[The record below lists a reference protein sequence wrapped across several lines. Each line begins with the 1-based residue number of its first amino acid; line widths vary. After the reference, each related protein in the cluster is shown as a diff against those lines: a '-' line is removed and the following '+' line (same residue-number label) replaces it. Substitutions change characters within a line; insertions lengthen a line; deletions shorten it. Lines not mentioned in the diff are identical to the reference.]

1 MVLVTNLGAEIAPD
15 LSNCGPSRQIG
26 AAVALE
32 PRQNVMT
39 AQPPHAFDDALDTAA
54 KGDPRDRR
62 GPFRPERLVSSRE
75 RKSGGQSVRLFRAVD
90 TMALIVFGALCA
102 APLARH
108 GLLAAPL
115 GDSLPFAVAGICAYF
130 LLKTCGLYRFGR
142 DESPVLHMAR
152 VIAVIAAAS
161 SAAFALAAFAPHR
174 DIVVNAIVVWGLSA
188 SAFFLCLHT
197 LWLRLIGRWRR
208 QGKLTPNVVVVGATK
223 NAHYLIEGA
232 RDRGDVNVLGVFD
245 DRLARNPTSVA
256 GVPVL
261 GDIQSLLGHK
271 ITPYVDQIVI
281 AIDTSAK
288 ARLKTLIEQLRVLP
302 NEVHLLVD
310 VDSETGR
317 NTALSRM
324 ADQPLARV
332 SGVNEDER
340 KAMGKR
346 IQDLVLGVLMLLAFS
361 PVMLLTALFIKL
373 DSPGPVFFRQR
384 RHGFNN
390 EAIRVWKFRSM
401 YTHMTDH
408 TSAQQVQKADPR
420 VTRVGK
426 FIRKTSLDELP
437 QLFNVIAGEM
447 SLVGPRPHAIGMKT
461 GSEESA
467 RLVAEYAWRHR
478 MKPGVTGWAAI
489 KGSRGALDT
498 TEDVRRRVALD
509 IEYIERQSFWFD
521 LYIMLMTGPCL
532 LGDSATTR

>member
-1 MVLVTNLGAEIAPD
+1 
-15 LSNCGPSRQIG
+15 
-26 AAVALE
+26 
-32 PRQNVMT
+32 MT
-39 AQPPHAFDDALDTAA
+39 AQPPHAFDDAFDTAA
-54 KGDPRDRR
+54 KDDPRDRR

-75 RKSGGQSVRLFRAVD
+75 RRSGGMAIRLFRGAD
-90 TMALIVFGALCA
+90 TAALIVFAIVSA
-102 APLARH
+102 APLMRH
-108 GLLAAPL
+108 GWLAAPL
-115 GDSLPFAVAGICAYF
+115 GATLPFAIAGLTAF
-130 LLKTCGLYRFGR
+130 ALLKAFGLYRFGR
-142 DESPVLHMAR
+142 DDSPVLHMAG
-152 VIAVIAAAS
+152 VLGVMLAASAAALAIAAA
-161 SAAFALAAFAPHR
+161 AP
-174 DIVVNAIVVWGLSA
+174 DTGAVINGVAVWGLA
-188 SAFFLCLHT
+188 TSAFVLCLHA
-197 LWLRLIGRWRR
+197 LWLSLVGRWRR

-245 DRLARNPTSVA
+245 DRMARNPSNVA

-261 GDIQSLLGHK
+261 GDVQSLLGHK

-288 ARLKTLIEQLRVLP
+288 ARLKTLVEQLRVLP

-332 SGVNEDER
+332 SGMGDDER
-340 KAMGKR
+340 RAMSKR
-346 IQDLVLGVLMLLAFS
+346 LQDIVLGSLMLLAFA
-361 PVMLLTALFIKL
+361 PIMLLTALAIKL

-408 TSAQQVQKADPR
+408 TSAQQVQKQDPR
-420 VTRVGK
+420 VTRVGR

-498 TEDVRRRVALD
+498 AEDVRRRVALD
-509 IEYIERQSFWFD
+509 IDYIERQSFWFD

-532 LGDSATTR
+532 LGDKSTTR

>member
-1 MVLVTNLGAEIAPD
+1 
-15 LSNCGPSRQIG
+15 
-26 AAVALE
+26 
-32 PRQNVMT
+32 MT
-39 AQPPHAFDDALDTAA
+39 AQPPHAFDDALDTAV

-62 GPFRPERLVSSRE
+62 GPFRPQRLVSSRE
-75 RKSGGQSVRLFRAVD
+75 RKNGGLLVRLFRAGDASVL
-90 TMALIVFGALCA
+90 LILSILCA
-102 APLARH
+102 APPARH
-108 GLLAAPL
+108 GLLATPI
-115 GDSLPFAVAGICAYF
+115 GDTLPFIVAGAAAYV
-130 LLKTCGLYRFGR
+130 LLKICGFYRFGR
-142 DESPVLHMAR
+142 DRSPILHMAG
-152 VIAVIAAAS
+152 VLAVLAVAAIAGLV
-161 SAAFALAAFAPHR
+161 LAAQAP
-174 DIVVNAIVVWGLSA
+174 DNDAIVNGMMAWGLSA
-188 SAFFLCLHT
+188 GALFLCLHA
-197 LWLRLIGRWRR
+197 LWLGLIGRWRHE
-208 QGKLTPNVVVVGATK
+208 GKLTPNVVVVGATK
-223 NAHYLIEGA
+223 NAQYLIDGA
-232 RDRGDVNVLGVFD
+232 IDRGDVNVLGIFD
-245 DRLARNPTSVA
+245 DRLARSPVSVA

-261 GDIQSLLGHK
+261 GDVQSLLGHK

-288 ARLKTLIEQLRVLP
+288 ARLKTIVEQLRVLP

-317 NTALSRM
+317 NTALSRL

-332 SGVNEDER
+332 SGVGDDDR
-340 KAMGKR
+340 KAMAKR
-346 IQDLVLGVLMLLAFS
+346 IQDLVLGALMLLAFS
-361 PVMLLTALFIKL
+361 PVMLLTALAIKL

-408 TSAQQVQKADPR
+408 TSAQQVQKQDAR
-420 VTRVGK
+420 VTRVGR

-437 QLFNVIAGEM
+437 QLFNVLAGEM

-498 TEDVRRRVALD
+498 AEDVRRRVALD
-509 IEYIERQSFWFD
+509 IDYIERQSFWFD

-532 LGDSATTR
+532 LGDKSATR

>member
-1 MVLVTNLGAEIAPD
+1 
-15 LSNCGPSRQIG
+15 
-26 AAVALE
+26 
-32 PRQNVMT
+32 MT
-39 AQPPHAFDDALDTAA
+39 AQPPHAFDDALDTAV

-75 RKSGGQSVRLFRAVD
+75 RKSGVLLVQLIRAVD
-90 TMALIVFGALCA
+90 AAALILFGAIA
-102 APLARH
+102 IAPLARH

-115 GDSLPFAVAGICAYF
+115 GDSLPFAVAGLCAYL
-130 LLKTCGLYRFGR
+130 LLKACGLYRFGR
-142 DESPVLHMAR
+142 DEKPVWHVLAALG
-152 VIAVIAAAS
+152 VILAAS
-161 SAAFALAAFAPHR
+161 LSGFFVAAFAPVH
-174 DIVVNAIVVWGLSA
+174 DAPVYAVVIWGLSTA
-188 SAFFLCLHT
+188 AYVLCAHV
-197 LWLRLIGRWRR
+197 LWLSLIGRWRR

-232 RDRGDVNVLGVFD
+232 RNRGDVNVLGVFD

-288 ARLKTLIEQLRVLP
+288 ARLKTLVEQLRVLP

-317 NTALSRM
+317 NSALSRL

-332 SGVNEDER
+332 SGVDEDAR

-346 IQDLVLGVLMLLAFS
+346 IQDLVLGALMLLVFS
-361 PVMLLTALFIKL
+361 PVMLLTALLIKL

-408 TSAQQVQKADPR
+408 TSAQQVQKQDAR
-420 VTRVGK
+420 VTRVGR

-437 QLFNVIAGEM
+437 QLFNVITGEM

-461 GSEESA
+461 GTEESA

-498 TEDVRRRVALD
+498 AEDVRRRVALD
-509 IEYIERQSFWFD
+509 IEYIERHSFWFD

-532 LGDSATTR
+532 LGDSSTVR

>member
-1 MVLVTNLGAEIAPD
+1 
-15 LSNCGPSRQIG
+15 
-26 AAVALE
+26 
-32 PRQNVMT
+32 MT
-39 AQPPHAFDDALDTAA
+39 AQPPHAFDDALDTAV

-75 RKSGGQSVRLFRAVD
+75 RKSGGMILRLFRAAD
-90 TMALIVFGALCA
+90 ALALTLLSLLCA

-108 GLLAAPL
+108 GWLAAPL
-115 GDSLPFAVAGICAYF
+115 GDTLPFIAGGFAAYS
-130 LLKTCGLYRFGR
+130 LLKVCGLYRFGR
-142 DESPVLHMAR
+142 DESRVLHLFGA
-152 VIAVIAAAS
+152 IAVMAAAAVPAMVLAGFAPNRAIVMAGIAMWTL
-161 SAAFALAAFAPHR
+161 SAAAGA
-174 DIVVNAIVVWGLSA
+174 
-188 SAFFLCLHT
+188 LCLHAA
-197 LWLRLIGRWRR
+197 WLFLIGRWRR

-223 NAHYLIEGA
+223 NAHYLIDGA
-232 RDRGDVNVLGVFD
+232 RNRGDVNVLGVFD
-245 DRLARNPTSVA
+245 DRLARSPAAVA

-261 GDIQSLLGHK
+261 GDVQSLLGHK

-288 ARLKTLIEQLRVLP
+288 ARLKTLVEQLRVLP

-332 SGVNEDER
+332 SGLDEDER
-340 KAMGKR
+340 KAMAKR
-346 IQDLVLGVLMLLAFS
+346 VQDLVLGSLMLIGFA

-437 QLFNVIAGEM
+437 QLFNVITGEM

-498 TEDVRRRVALD
+498 AEDVRRRVSLD

-532 LGDSATTR
+532 LGDSSTTR

>member
-1 MVLVTNLGAEIAPD
+1 MKIVGADFAPVHSHSD
-15 LSNCGPSRQIG
+15 HTRQNG
-26 AAVALE
+26 ATAAYPE

-39 AQPPHAFDDALDTAA
+39 AQPPHAFDDALDTAV

-75 RKSGGQSVRLFRAVD
+75 RKSGGMILRLFRAGD
-90 TMALIVFGALCA
+90 SLALFVFTAVCA

-108 GLLAAPL
+108 GWLATSL
-115 GDSLPFAVAGICAYF
+115 GDVLPFAAAGVVAG
-130 LLKTCGLYRFGR
+130 LSLKAFNLYRFGR
-142 DESPVLHMAR
+142 DESPVLHMAG
-152 VIAVIAAAS
+152 VIGVMAVAAL
-161 SAAFALAAFAPHR
+161 SALGLAAFAPDR
-174 DIVVNAIVVWGLSA
+174 DAVVNGVVVWGLAA
-188 SAFFLCLHT
+188 SAFFLCLHAF
-197 LWLRLIGRWRR
+197 WLSLVHRWRR
-208 QGKLTPNVVVVGATK
+208 QGKLTPNVVVVGATR

-245 DRLARNPTSVA
+245 DRLSRSPVNVA

-261 GDIQSLLGHK
+261 GDVQSLLGHK

-288 ARLKTLIEQLRVLP
+288 QRLKTLVEQLRVLP

-332 SGVNEDER
+332 SGVSDDER
-340 KAMGKR
+340 KAFNKR
-346 IQDLVLGVLMLLAFS
+346 IQDVVLGTLMLLAFS
-361 PVMLLTALFIKL
+361 PVMLLTALAIKL

-437 QLFNVIAGEM
+437 QLFNVMAGEM

-498 TEDVRRRVALD
+498 AEDVRRRVALD
-509 IEYIERQSFWFD
+509 IDYIERQSLWFD

-532 LGDSATTR
+532 LGDKSATR

>member
-1 MVLVTNLGAEIAPD
+1 
-15 LSNCGPSRQIG
+15 
-26 AAVALE
+26 
-32 PRQNVMT
+32 MT
-39 AQPPHAFDDALDTAA
+39 AQPPHAFDDALDTAV

-75 RKSGGQSVRLFRAVD
+75 RKSGGMWLRLFRGVD
-90 TMALIVFGALCA
+90 TLALVLVCFFA
-102 APLARH
+102 ATPLAKH
-108 GLLAAPL
+108 GWLSAPL
-115 GDSLPFAVAGICAYF
+115 GYSLPFALAGATAYVLF
-130 LLKTCGLYRFGR
+130 KAFGLYRFRRGG
-142 DESPVLHMAR
+142 SAVMHMVATLGA
-152 VIAVIAAAS
+152 I
-161 SAAFALAAFAPHR
+161 ALATLAGLALAIFVPDGEA
-174 DIVVNAIVVWGLSA
+174 VVYDMVFWGLTTA
-188 SAFFLCLHT
+188 AVFIPLQFG
-197 LWLRLIGRWRR
+197 WLSLVGRWRR

-245 DRLARNPTSVA
+245 DRLARSPVNVA

-288 ARLKTLIEQLRVLP
+288 QRLKTLVEQLRVLP

-332 SGVNEDER
+332 SGVTEDDR

-346 IQDLVLGVLMLLAFS
+346 LQDVVLGTLMLLAFS
-361 PVMLLTALFIKL
+361 PIMLLTALAIKI
-373 DSPGPVFFRQR
+373 DSPGPIFFRQR

-401 YTHMTDH
+401 YTNMTDH
-408 TSAQQVQKADPR
+408 TSAQQVQKQDPR
-420 VTRVGK
+420 VTRVGR

-437 QLFNVIAGEM
+437 QLFNVLAGEM

-461 GSEESA
+461 GSEESS

-498 TEDVRRRVALD
+498 AEDVRRRVALD
-509 IEYIERQSFWFD
+509 IDYIERQSFWFD

-532 LGDSATTR
+532 LGDKSATR

>member
-1 MVLVTNLGAEIAPD
+1 
-15 LSNCGPSRQIG
+15 
-26 AAVALE
+26 
-32 PRQNVMT
+32 MT
-39 AQPPHAFDDALDTAA
+39 AQPPHAFDDALDTSVP
-54 KGDPRDRR
+54 GDPRDRR

-75 RKSGGQSVRLFRAVD
+75 RKSGVLLVQLIRAVD
-90 TMALIVFGALCA
+90 SVALILFCALSM
-102 APLARH
+102 APLVRH
-108 GLLAAPL
+108 GLLATPL
-115 GDSLPFAVAGICAYF
+115 GDTLPFAVAGVCAY
-130 LLKTCGLYRFGR
+130 LWLKACGLYRFGR
-142 DESPVLHMAR
+142 DEKPVLH
-152 VIAVIAAAS
+152 VLAALGVVLA
-161 SAAFALAAFAPHR
+161 AAFAGFAVAAFAPVS
-174 DIVVNAIVVWGLSA
+174 DAPVEAVIVWGLSVCA
-188 SAFFLCLHT
+188 YILCAHI
-197 LWLRLIGRWRR
+197 LWLSLIGRWRR

-232 RDRGDVNVLGVFD
+232 RNRGDVNVLGVFD
-245 DRLARNPTSVA
+245 DRLARNPASVA

-288 ARLKTLIEQLRVLP
+288 ARLKTVVEQLRVLP

-317 NTALSRM
+317 NSALSRL

-332 SGVNEDER
+332 SGVDEDAR

-346 IQDLVLGVLMLLAFS
+346 IQDVVLGSLMLLVFS
-361 PVMLLTALFIKL
+361 PVMLVTALLIKL

-408 TSAQQVQKADPR
+408 TSAQQVQKHDAR
-420 VTRVGK
+420 VTRIGR

-461 GSEESA
+461 GTEESA

-498 TEDVRRRVALD
+498 AEDVRRRVSLD

-532 LGDSATTR
+532 LGDSSATR

>member
-1 MVLVTNLGAEIAPD
+1 
-15 LSNCGPSRQIG
+15 
-26 AAVALE
+26 
-32 PRQNVMT
+32 MT
-39 AQPPHAFDDALDTAA
+39 AQPPHAFDDALDTAV

-75 RKSGGQSVRLFRAVD
+75 RKSGGMLVQLIRSID
-90 TMALIVFGALCA
+90 TIALVVFGGLCI

-108 GLLAAPL
+108 GLLATPL
-115 GDSLPFAVAGICAYF
+115 GDTLPFAVAGVTAYF
-130 LLKTCGLYRFGR
+130 LLKACGLYRFGR
-142 DESPVLHMAR
+142 DEKPVLHVAG
-152 VIAVIAAAS
+152 VLCVLLA
-161 SAAFALAAFAPHR
+161 AAFAGFAVAAFAPGR
-174 DIVVNAIVVWGLSA
+174 DAPVNAVIVWGLST
-188 SAFFLCLHT
+188 SAFFLCSHA

-232 RDRGDVNVLGVFD
+232 RNRGDVNVLGVFD

-261 GDIQSLLGHK
+261 GDIQSLVGHK

-288 ARLKTLIEQLRVLP
+288 ARLKTLVEQLRVLP
-302 NEVHLLVD
+302 NDVHLLVD

-317 NTALSRM
+317 NSALSRM

-346 IQDLVLGVLMLLAFS
+346 VQDIVLGSLMLLAFS
-361 PVMLLTALFIKL
+361 PIMLLTALFIKL

-408 TSAQQVQKADPR
+408 TSAQQVQKKDAR
-420 VTRVGK
+420 VTRVGR

-461 GSEESA
+461 GTEESA

-489 KGSRGALDT
+489 RGSRGALDT
-498 TEDVRRRVALD
+498 AEDVRRRVALD
-509 IEYIERQSFWFD
+509 IEYIERQSFGFD
-521 LYIMLMTGPCL
+521 LYIMLMTVPCL
-532 LGDSATTR
+532 LGDSSTVR

>member
-39 AQPPHAFDDALDTAA
+39 AQPPHAFDDALDTAL

-90 TMALIVFGALCA
+90 TVALIIFGALCA
-102 APLARH
+102 APVARH

-115 GDSLPFAVAGICAYF
+115 GDSLPFALAGICAYF

-142 DESPVLHMAR
+142 DESPVLHMAG
-152 VIAVIAAAS
+152 VIAVIVAAS
-161 SAAFALAAFAPHR
+161 FAAFALAAFAPHR

-188 SAFFLCLHT
+188 AAFFLCLHT

-332 SGVNEDER
+332 SGVDEDER

-532 LGDSATTR
+532 LGDSSTTR

>member
-1 MVLVTNLGAEIAPD
+1 
-15 LSNCGPSRQIG
+15 
-26 AAVALE
+26 
-32 PRQNVMT
+32 MT
-39 AQPPHAFDDALDTAA
+39 AQPPHAFDDALDTAV

-75 RKSGGQSVRLFRAVD
+75 RKSGGMWLRLFRAAD
-90 TMALIVFGALCA
+90 TVALVVLFFACA
-102 APLARH
+102 APMARH
-108 GLLAAPL
+108 GWLSTPL
-115 GDSLPFAVAGICAYF
+115 GNTLPFVIATFAAHAVLRAF
-130 LLKTCGLYRFGR
+130 GLYRFRRGG
-142 DESPVLHMAR
+142 SAPLHMAG
-152 VIAVIAAAS
+152 VIAAV
-161 SAAFALAAFAPHR
+161 AAATLAALALAIFVPDGAA
-174 DIVVNAIVVWGLSA
+174 VVNEVLVWGLA
-188 SAFFLCLHT
+188 AAAGLLCLHFTWLT
-197 LWLRLIGRWRR
+197 LVGRWRR
-208 QGKLTPNVVVVGATK
+208 QGKLTPNVVVVGATR

-245 DRLARNPTSVA
+245 DRLARSPVNVA

-261 GDIQSLLGHK
+261 GDVQSLLGHK

-288 ARLKTLIEQLRVLP
+288 QRLKTLADQLRVLP

-324 ADQPLARV
+324 ADQPLARI
-332 SGVNEDER
+332 SGVNEDDR
-340 KAMGKR
+340 KALNKR
-346 IQDLVLGVLMLLAFS
+346 IQDIVLGSLMLLAFS
-361 PVMLLTALFIKL
+361 PIMLATAIAIKL
-373 DSPGPVFFRQR
+373 DSPGPIFFRQR

-489 KGSRGALDT
+489 NGSRGALDT
-498 TEDVRRRVALD
+498 AEDVRRRVALD
-509 IEYIERQSFWFD
+509 IDYIERQSFWFD

-532 LGDSATTR
+532 LGDKSATR

>member
-1 MVLVTNLGAEIAPD
+1 
-15 LSNCGPSRQIG
+15 
-26 AAVALE
+26 
-32 PRQNVMT
+32 MT
-39 AQPPHAFDDALDTAA
+39 AQPPHAFDDALDTAL

-90 TMALIVFGALCA
+90 TVALIIFGALCA
-102 APLARH
+102 APVARH

-115 GDSLPFAVAGICAYF
+115 GDSLPFALAGICAYF

-142 DESPVLHMAR
+142 DESPVLHMAG
-152 VIAVIAAAS
+152 VIAVIVAAS
-161 SAAFALAAFAPHR
+161 FAAFALAAFAPHR

-188 SAFFLCLHT
+188 AAFFLCLHT

-332 SGVNEDER
+332 SGVDEDER

-532 LGDSATTR
+532 LGDSSTTR

>member
-1 MVLVTNLGAEIAPD
+1 
-15 LSNCGPSRQIG
+15 
-26 AAVALE
+26 
-32 PRQNVMT
+32 MT

-90 TMALIVFGALCA
+90 TVALIVFGALCA
-102 APLARH
+102 APVARH

-115 GDSLPFAVAGICAYF
+115 GDSLPFALAGICAYF

-142 DESPVLHMAR
+142 DESPVLHMAG
-152 VIAVIAAAS
+152 VIAVIVAAS
-161 SAAFALAAFAPHR
+161 FAAFALAAFAPHR

-188 SAFFLCLHT
+188 AAFFLCLHT

-271 ITPYVDQIVI
+271 IIPYVDQIVI

-332 SGVNEDER
+332 SGVDEDER

-346 IQDLVLGVLMLLAFS
+346 IQDLILGVLMLLAFS

-532 LGDSATTR
+532 LGDSSTTR